1 MNMPFPS
8 REQVESIRKNYPP
21 GTRVMLNNMDDP
33 YSPVESG
40 TRGTMRYVDDS
51 GQLGVAWDNG
61 RSLSLIPGEDSFR
74 ELTQQE
80 IAQEQGMKMGGDG
93 AVSIRLISTEQLRR
107 MGDQE
112 GLVLQGCGG
121 DPQEWLDGINE
132 ILAQECILKKGAS
145 FEEAYTFRHDGLT
158 CMLFPFKEDTE
169 LDVGKLAAWRL
180 ASYSTFGG
188 TWLSDYVPNRL
199 GGFIQEQKSSLE
211 GAKTDCPL
219 IGEDGNIFHIMGI
232 ASETLRENE
241 VYRAFLRLYS
251 NLRDHP
257 EVLDFPIKKLTEIR
271 SRQMLWSPAVVE
283 LNREISDVLSQ
294 SHALSLLNKQGLV
307 DSDIFISKSN
317 QLAEQL
323 RKAKQQKEILLKKKE
338 IDVIEQTKSLQGALR
353 DGPEYLENFDEEL
366 FCELIDKII
375 VESSMKIRFRLNNGM
390 ELPEHIERTVR

>member
-8 REQVESIRKNYPP
+8 REQVEFIRKNYPP

-40 TRGTMRYVDDS
+40 TRGTVRYVDDA
-51 GQLGVAWDNG
+51 GTLGVVWDNG

-74 ELTQQE
+74 KLTQQE

-132 ILAQECILKKGAS
+132 ILAQECILKKGAG

-158 CMLFPFKEDTE
+158 CMLFPFKENME
-169 LDVGKLAAWRL
+169 LDMGKLAIWRL

-199 GGFIQEQKSSLE
+199 GGFIQEQKTAPEHIKS
-211 GAKTDCPL
+211 DCPL
-219 IGEDGNIFHIMGI
+219 IGEDGNIFRIMGI
-232 ASETLRENE
+232 ASETLRENGMQE
-241 VYRAFLRLYS
+241 QA
-251 NLRDHP
+251 
-257 EVLDFPIKKLTEIR
+257 EEMR
-271 SRQMLWSPAVVE
+271 SRIFQC
-283 LNREISDVLSQ
+283 Q
-294 SHALSLLNKQGLV
+294 SYDSALSIIGDYVNITAK
-307 DSDIFISKSN
+307 
-317 QLAEQL
+317 EQ
-323 RKAKQQKEILLKKKE
+323 A
-338 IDVIEQTKSLQGALR
+338 
-353 DGPEYLENFDEEL
+353 EEL
-366 FCELIDKII
+366 
-375 VESSMKIRFRLNNGM
+375 SMEMN
-390 ELPEHIERTVR
+390 